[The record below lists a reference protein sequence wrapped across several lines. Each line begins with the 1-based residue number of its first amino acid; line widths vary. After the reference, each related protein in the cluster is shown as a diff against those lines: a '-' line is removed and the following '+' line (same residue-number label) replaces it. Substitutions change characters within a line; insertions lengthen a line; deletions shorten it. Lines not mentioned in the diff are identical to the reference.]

1 MSVPDEGY
9 SRNVSGALFDTYA
22 SSLDVVLKPYFGGID
37 EVEVRKAALTGSDVT
52 GSHVTG
58 SDVSHVTEECY
69 AYAQPEMTS
78 QEVRSFSPR
87 FFLIILVQ
95 NVVR

>member
-9 SRNVSGALFDTYA
+9 SRNVSCALFDTYA

-37 EVEVRKAALTGSDVT
+37 ELEVRKAALTGSDVT

-69 AYAQPEMTS
+69 ASGCACTHLTQGNPFWGHVT
-78 QEVRSFSPR
+78 FSHFR
-87 FFLIILVQ
+87 
-95 NVVR
+95 